1 MQLTQHEHYFAIKF
15 RAMASPCE
23 VLIETSSQKQ
33 AKQLGKIARDEAL
46 RIEHK
51 FSRYRDDNIVHTIN
65 NGNGTA
71 VEVDSETSR
80 LLEFADQCFVLSDGL
95 FDITSGV
102 LGQVWRFDGSENI
115 PLQSDIQSLLPLV
128 GWEKVGWQAPHIV
141 VPEPM
146 QIDFGGIGKE
156 YAVDRTVSLLR
167 EATDLPFLVNF
178 GGDLHAS
185 RAPIEQSAWL
195 VGIEAMRESGAAVKT
210 IELKRGALTTSG
222 DAQRYLL
229 KDGIRFGHVLH
240 PKTGWPVLDAP
251 ACVTVAGN
259 SCTES
264 GVLSTLALLHG
275 AKAESFLK
283 SHDVVFWCQR

>member
-1 MQLTQHEHYFAIKF
+1 
-15 RAMASPCE
+15 MASPCE

-115 PLQSDIQSLLPLV
+115 PLQSDIQILLPLV

>member
-1 MQLTQHEHYFAIKF
+1 
-15 RAMASPCE
+15 MASPCE

>member
-1 MQLTQHEHYFAIKF
+1 
-15 RAMASPCE
+15 MASPCE
-23 VLIETSSQKQ
+23 VLIETSSRKL
-33 AKQLGKIARDEAL
+33 AKRLGKIARDEAF
-46 RIEHK
+46 RIEHA
-51 FSRYRDDNIVHTIN
+51 FSRYRDDNIVHKIN
-65 NGNGTA
+65 HSGGA
-71 VEVDSETSR
+71 RVEVDQETAR
-80 LLEFADQCFVLSDGL
+80 LLDFADQCFTLSDGL

-102 LGQVWRFDGSENI
+102 LGQVWRFDGSDNI
-115 PLQSDIQSLLPLV
+115 PPESAVNKLLNLV
-128 GWEKVGWQAPHIV
+128 GWEKVNWQSPFVALPQD
-141 VPEPM
+141 M

-156 YAVDRTVSLLR
+156 YAVDRTVALLR

-178 GGDLHAS
+178 GGDLHAGC
-185 RAPIEQSAWL
+185 APNKQSAWV
-195 VGIEAMRESGAAVKT
+195 VGIEAMRSSGIAVKT

-222 DAQRYLL
+222 DAQRFLL

-251 ACVTVAGN
+251 ASVTVAGN

-283 SHDVVFWCQR
+283 SHNVDFWCQR

>member
-1 MQLTQHEHYFAIKF
+1 MQLTQHEHYFAINF
-15 RAMASPCE
+15 QAMASPCE
-23 VLIETSSQKQ
+23 VLIETSSRKI

-46 RIEHK
+46 RIERT
-51 FSRYRDDNIVHTIN
+51 FSRYRDDNIVHKIN
-65 NGNGTA
+65 QSGGVL
-71 VEVDSETSR
+71 VEVDEETAR
-80 LLEFADQCFVLSDGL
+80 LLDFADNCFALSDGL

-102 LGQVWRFDGSENI
+102 LGQVWQFDGSDNI
-115 PLQSDIQSLLPLV
+115 PLESDVSRLLTLV
-128 GWEKVGWQAPHIV
+128 GWEKVNWQTPFFALPQD
-141 VPEPM
+141 M

-156 YAVDRTVSLLR
+156 YAVDRTVVLLR

-185 RAPIEQSAWL
+185 GAPKNQSAWV
-195 VGIEAMRESGAAVKT
+195 VGIEATRGTGTAIKT

-222 DAQRYLL
+222 DAQRFLL

-240 PKTGWPVLDAP
+240 PKTGWPVRDAP
-251 ACVTVAGN
+251 ASVTVAGN

-283 SHDVVFWCQR
+283 SHDVDFWCQR

>member
-115 PLQSDIQSLLPLV
+115 PLQSDIQILLPLV